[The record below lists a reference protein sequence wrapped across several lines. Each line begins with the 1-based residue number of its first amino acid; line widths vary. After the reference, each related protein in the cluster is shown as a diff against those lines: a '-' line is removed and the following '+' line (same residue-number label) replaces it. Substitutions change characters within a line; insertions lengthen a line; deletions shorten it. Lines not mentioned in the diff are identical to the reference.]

1 MSARI
6 RVLRYTALVLLAD
19 QATKVLARFLL
30 PRDRS
35 VEIFGNLVRLTY
47 VENPG
52 IAFGI
57 RVGSGPIFTALIA
70 VASIAVLVLLLQN
83 RPASKTEQVALAI
96 TLGGALGN
104 LTDRVLFG
112 RVVDFM
118 DVDFPD
124 FVMSRWPVFNVA
136 DAAVTVG
143 ILVLIAL
150 IIIAPQSEQSA
161 QADEQSTR

>member
-1 MSARI
+1 MSARLKL
-6 RVLRYTALVLLAD
+6 LRYTALVLVAD
-19 QATKVLARFLL
+19 QVTKLLARLLL
-30 PRDRS
+30 PHDRS
-35 VEIFGNLVRLTY
+35 LQILGDLVRLTY

-57 RVGSGPIFTALIA
+57 RVGHGPVFTALIA

-83 RPASKTEQVALAI
+83 RTASKTEQVALAI

-104 LTDRVLFG
+104 LTDRILFG
-112 RVVDFM
+112 RVVDFV

-143 ILVLIAL
+143 ILVLIVL
-150 IIIAPQSEQSA
+150 IIIAPHSQQPT
-161 QADEQSTR
+161 QMDKQSTS